1 MSAYVPCGVFR
12 RTDAERRDQE
22 LAWNRSDQEFFA
34 AGACHILAWTFL
46 ETYPDAGFELV
57 DLRKVSEKDG
67 FHVVASNGRM
77 AFDHAGWTPLDEL
90 VGLSVEEF
98 TTAETAAFAER
109 FRADI
114 ATVRSVIA
122 ILLSSRSITS
132 DMIDN
137 TNGLIAVRALLTDV
151 FFIDQAVL
159 PPR

>member
-1 MSAYVPCGVFR
+1 MKDVMAR
-12 RTDAERRDQE
+12 AARMRD
-22 LAWNRSDQEFFA
+22 
-34 AGACHILAWTFL
+34 
-46 ETYPDAGFELV
+46 
-57 DLRKVSEKDG
+57 
-67 FHVVASNGRM
+67 
-77 AFDHAGWTPLDEL
+77 AFDRIEEAYEFMLAYAAQGRRRETQEGAGESQIRQYLKRFGTALDEL
-90 VGLSVEEF
+90 DGLSVEEF